1 MIALNMKENTTTK
14 EGQTV
19 YELGYLVLPSI
30 AEDKLS
36 EVTAKLE
43 ALVNAHGGTKID
55 GEEPMKIDLSYAMT
69 KVVGASRYVVNDAYL
84 GWMKFEA
91 EPTGMPA
98 LKAALEHTDELVR
111 HLLVKTPRETTF
123 TFAAAQAALM
133 EGTEEKVEGE
143 AAPVAPAE
151 AVVE

>member
-1 MIALNMKENTTTK
+1 MKENTTTP

-19 YELGYLVLPSI
+19 YELGFLILPSI

-36 EVTAKLE
+36 AVTDKLE
-43 ALVNAHGGTKID
+43 ALVKSFGGTKID
-55 GEEPMKIDLSYAMT
+55 GEAPMKIDLSYTMT

-91 EPTGMPA
+91 EPAGMPA
-98 LKAALEHTDELVR
+98 LKAALDLSDELVR
-111 HLLVKTPRETTF
+111 YLLIKAPRETTF
-123 TFAAAQAALM
+123 TFADAQAALM
-133 EGTEEKVEGE
+133 ED
-143 AAPVAPAE
+143 AADKPETPEAPAVTPVE